1 MLPLFMILI
10 LQSVV
15 SLSLSNTAFQ
25 DEALYLYSG
34 RQLFNHLLGGPPVTE
49 PYGQYFAGLLY
60 VHPLLIGAL
69 DAIGGIEAARM
80 LSLVGMLV
88 ATTTVYLVA
97 KHLFDRDCALLAA
110 SLFAVQGVVLYLGR
124 FATFDAMCLSLV
136 GVATVLAV
144 RGDTT
149 PSSRYGLLV
158 GVVLGLAVATKFAAL
173 LFAPGVIAI
182 LVWQTWRT
190 HGWRQ
195 AILRGGTTALLVA
208 AAMIIPA
215 VLDKDV
221 MIGLT
226 KTTTERVAIISMPR
240 LDIAR
245 RAASLAGVLV
255 ALAAIGVLITPISD
269 RKHFLVGFVLLGST
283 LLAPAYHV
291 YKTEIVSLQKHVVF
305 SMFFAAPLA
314 GFAVV
319 RFSRYIS
326 TRVVSRQWLV
336 SLSVCL
342 LVFSLGIGQAQSLFA
357 EWPNS
362 TQLVRVLLTQVR
374 PSGRILAEE
383 SEVPRYYLQ
392 DIVAFWQWNQL
403 YWFYYTD
410 KQGKQLSGVEAYKAA
425 IAEGYF
431 DLVLLRYGPNVDV
444 AHAIDGGLQD
454 TTRYE
459 LIAKIPYNTAFGP
472 GNYWIWRKRH
482 PNAGF
487 SGDSTAIF

>member
-1 MLPLFMILI
+1 MILVF
-10 LQSVV
+10 QSIV

-49 PYGQYFAGLLY
+49 PYGQYFAGLIY

-69 DAIGGIEAARM
+69 DSIGGIEAARL
-80 LSLVGMLV
+80 LSLGCMLL
-88 ATTTVYLVA
+88 ATTSVYLVA
-97 KHLFDRDCALLAA
+97 KHLFDRDSALLAA
-110 SLFAVQGVVLYLGR
+110 ALFAVQGVVLYLGR
-124 FATFDAMCLSLV
+124 FATFDAMCVSLV

-144 RGDTT
+144 RGDKTS
-149 PSSRYGLLV
+149 SSRYGLIV
-158 GVVLGLAVATKFAAL
+158 GAVLGLAVATKFAAL

-182 LVWQTWRT
+182 LVWQTWRA

-195 AILRGGTTALLVA
+195 AFLRAVLTASLVA
-208 AAMIIPA
+208 TAMIIPA

-221 MIGLT
+221 LIGLT
-226 KTTTERVAIISMPR
+226 KTTTERVAIIRMPR
-240 LDIAR
+240 LDIAL
-245 RAASLAGVLV
+245 RAASLGGILV
-255 ALAAIGVLITPISD
+255 AMAVIGIFITTITTIND
-269 RKHFLVGFVLLGST
+269 RKHFLVGLVLLGST
-283 LLAPAYHV
+283 LLAPAYHI

-314 GFAVV
+314 GFAVM
-319 RFSRYIS
+319 RFSRYVAN
-326 TRVVSRQWLV
+326 RVISRQWLV
-336 SLSVCL
+336 TLSVCL
-342 LVFSLGIGQAQSLFA
+342 LVFSLGIGQAQSLFS

-362 TQLVRVLLTQVR
+362 ARLIRVMLTQVR

-410 KQGKQLSGVEAYKAA
+410 RHGKQLSGVEAYRAA

-444 AHAIDGGLQD
+444 AHAIDEGLKD
-454 TTRYE
+454 PTRYE

-472 GNYWIWRKRH
+472 GNYWLWRKRQ
-482 PNAGF
+482 PNAGQ